1 MSSTMAKMMFIAAGY
16 AVSSSGLVVINKW
29 AVMKWP
35 YSSTLTFTQLT
46 ASWLLAFIIGTI
58 GIVKVDKLDWG
69 KIKAFSPACLIFFV
83 VLACNM
89 KLLQYA
95 NVDTFIVLR
104 SLVPLATC
112 FVERVT
118 IGTPLPG
125 PKVLACL
132 VLIVIGAV
140 GYVQADREFSLT
152 AYTWGFAYVF
162 TMVIDTVLVKRVV
175 TKVELTPWG
184 LVLYNNLIASVLY
197 PFFAMATGEAS
208 QIPVALAELLA
219 PGSESALAVGASC
232 VFGIA
237 ISYFGLNARK
247 ALTATAFS
255 VLGVVC
261 KFATVLV
268 NVSVWDHHASPV
280 GIFWLLVCISGG
292 ILYQQAMK
300 NASFTPAKPEAEPV
314 KYDPVDTEAN
324 AADAAE
330 TKDRD

>member
-1 MSSTMAKMMFIAAGY
+1 MAFIAIGY

-29 AVMKWP
+29 AVMRWP

-46 ASWLLAFIIGTI
+46 ASWVLAFIIGLI
-58 GIVKVDKLDWG
+58 GLVPVDKLDWQ

-104 SLVPLATC
+104 SLVPLATA
-112 FVERVT
+112 FTERLT

-132 VLIVIGAV
+132 VLIVVGAV

-152 AYTWGFAYVF
+152 AYTWGAAYVI

-197 PFFAMATGEAS
+197 PFFAYATDEAS
-208 QIPVALAELLA
+208 QIPIAMAELLA
-219 PGSESALAVGASC
+219 PGSSSAVAVAASC

-268 NVSVWDHHASPV
+268 NVSVWEHHASPV

-292 ILYQQAMK
+292 ILYQKAQQA
-300 NASFTPAKPEAEPV
+300 ASFTPAKSDDNKPSTSSEGKSYNA
-314 KYDPVDTEAN
+314 VDTED
-324 AADAAE
+324 ADEVADKA
-330 TKDRD
+330 